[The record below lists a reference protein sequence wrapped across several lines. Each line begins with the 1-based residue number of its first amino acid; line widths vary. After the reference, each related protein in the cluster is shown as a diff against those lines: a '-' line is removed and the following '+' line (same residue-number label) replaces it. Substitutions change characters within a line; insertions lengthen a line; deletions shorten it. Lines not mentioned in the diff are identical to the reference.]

1 MRFAV
6 LSVYLQPYLSIRT
19 MRTFILFL
27 LAAVTFFSC
36 GQQTGQKGGEYP
48 RTCTEEDL
56 DLSVRDKYQAQAEN
70 FLQNFYLLLL
80 EVTDKEM
87 AEDFIKNLFVEADR
101 QNYTPEFMQD
111 GKGYILS
118 PSQYLMEYDK
128 LLALHNRDEMEFIVD
143 RFSHDK
149 DMYMASAR
157 SCYTVT
163 DYDLTLRQGDDVIF
177 KGRCRAWCCFP
188 KASSYLTVRLMQVK
202 GLENVNPLEQESPTG
217 TEPQAVAVTDSVAME
232 SAENDSLFIDSD
244 NSAKIDSVIKKMKE
258 PKEGSVY
265 EFLLRFKD
273 KDRKET
279 EPKDSARTA
288 SATAPNTVNGHEY
301 VDLGLSV
308 KWATCNVGA
317 SSPEEPGD
325 YFAWGEITPKER
337 YTKKN
342 CIYFNEDIGDISNKT
357 GHDAATAIWGKG
369 WRMPTK
375 KELQELKNKCRW
387 QHEVRNGQA
396 GFKITGP
403 NGNSIFLPAAGN
415 KASRVVEMNRSGY
428 YWSGNS
434 DKMDGGQWKGD
445 TYYRGNFGYDYQY
458 GAYGLTFTVEGFSSV
473 GCGKRSGG
481 ESVRP
486 VTP

>member
-118 PSQYLMEYDK
+118 PFQYLMEYDK

-188 KASSYLTVRLMQVK
+188 KASSYLTVKLMQVK

-258 PKEGSVY
+258 PKEGSVN
-265 EFLLRFKD
+265 EFLLRFKN
-273 KDRKET
+273 KVQ
-279 EPKDSARTA
+279 KDSAQMA
-288 SATAPNTVNGHEY
+288 ATTTPNTVNGHEY

-308 KWATCNVGA
+308 KWATSKQCRGIL
-317 SSPEEPGD
+317 PGRTGRL
-325 YFAWGEITPKER
+325 FCLGRNHTER
-337 YTKKN
+337 TVYQ
-342 CIYFNEDIGDISNKT
+342 
-357 GHDAATAIWGKG
+357 
-369 WRMPTK
+369 
-375 KELQELKNKCRW
+375 KELHL
-387 QHEVRNGQA
+387 
-396 GFKITGP
+396 
-403 NGNSIFLPAAGN
+403 L
-415 KASRVVEMNRSGY
+415 
-428 YWSGNS
+428 
-434 DKMDGGQWKGD
+434 
-445 TYYRGNFGYDYQY
+445 
-458 GAYGLTFTVEGFSSV
+458 
-473 GCGKRSGG
+473 
-481 ESVRP
+481 
-486 VTP
+486 